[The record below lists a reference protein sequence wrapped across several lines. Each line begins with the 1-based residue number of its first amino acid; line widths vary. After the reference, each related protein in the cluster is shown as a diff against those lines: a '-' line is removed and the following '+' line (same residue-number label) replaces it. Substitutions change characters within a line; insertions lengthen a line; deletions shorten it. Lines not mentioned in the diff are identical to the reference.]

1 VTMTDQQLLAHV
13 REWVRDNEE
22 FRATLSMIIWANTDL
37 KPSAD
42 RMATLVDGIGVDVL
56 EYLIRSGWRQIP
68 PELMARSISTWQ
80 LARLAGEDVA
90 AHVSA
95 GDPPNFADDGRFKA
109 IEAGCIRLGEILHE
123 LTRLNVTPITQAS
136 AHCPCGNDGTG
147 MHPAQETMPL
157 HIFRDG
163 WVIPVVL
170 DSTVPRGTCYL
181 RPTQED

>member
-1 VTMTDQQLLAHV
+1 MTEQQLLTHV

-22 FRATLSMIIWANTDL
+22 FHATLSRIIWANTDL

-68 PELMARSISTWQ
+68 PELMARSISTWEI
-80 LARLAGEDVA
+80 ARLAGEDVA

-95 GDPPNFADDGRFKA
+95 GDPPAFVSDGRFKA
-109 IEAGCIRLGEILHE
+109 IEAGCIRLGDILHE
-123 LTRLNVTPITQAS
+123 LAQLNVTPVPPAS
-136 AHCPCGNDGTG
+136 CCPCGHTEPEL
-147 MHPAQETMPL
+147 HPANGAMLL
-157 HIFRDG
+157 HMFVG
-163 WVIPVVL
+163 GYLMPVVL
-170 DSTVPRGTCYL
+170 DSTVPRGTFYL